1 MKYQNQEGISLNL
14 NGGSTSSLIKE
25 VITKAIDMLENTNR
39 GDYLDDGIVRT
50 IEFLNDVYADNSLNV
65 DTATL
70 EDVAAEFSVV
80 FGVDAK
86 PEDLQKIIDERGEIT
101 FTTPASIP
109 ISIPNPPNSPFVSV
123 CISLKSSG
131 LI

>member
-50 IEFLNDVYADNSLNV
+50 IEFLKENFDIK
-65 DTATL
+65 DTN
-70 EDVAAEFSVV
+70 E
-80 FGVDAK
+80 
-86 PEDLQKIIDERGEIT
+86 
-101 FTTPASIP
+101 
-109 ISIPNPPNSPFVSV
+109 
-123 CISLKSSG
+123 
-131 LI
+131 